1 MRKTI
6 LGLTIS
12 TLLMSGA
19 TVAQDDRGSRQDAE
33 AKGRAESQATLSLGS
48 IRTMGSATAFAKVDA
63 DGDKVI
69 TRDEAHAMKGLPQQ
83 FDKLDTDGDGEL
95 TMKEFAALSV
105 DSSPHPGPPE
115 EVAVEAETGGDA
127 GTGTGLDRPD
137 EKRRGTRSRT
147 DAEGNETADLNVEDI
162 TRANAVQTFN
172 NVDADGDFKLDQQ
185 EAARIKGL
193 ERKFSELDRD
203 GDGALDY
210 AEFNAITGVEYRD
223 R

>member
-6 LGLTIS
+6 PVLTIS
-12 TLLMSGA
+12 TLLVSGA
-19 TVAQDDRGSRQDAE
+19 AFAQGGHDSRHDAK
-33 AKGRAESQATLSLGS
+33 AKGKAESQAALSLGS

-63 DGDKVI
+63 DGDMVI
-69 TRDEAHAMKGLPQQ
+69 TRDEADAMKGLPQQ
-83 FDKLDTDGDGEL
+83 FGKLDANGDSEL
-95 TMKEFAALSV
+95 TMQEFAALSV
-105 DSSPHPGPPE
+105 DSSGDRGQSA
-115 EVAVEAETGGDA
+115 EVAAEAETGIDA
-127 GTGTGLDRPD
+127 EAGTGLDRPD
-137 EKRRGTRSRT
+137 EKRSGTRTRT
-147 DAEGNETADLNVEDI
+147 EAEGEATADLEVEDI
-162 TRANAVQTFN
+162 TRTNAVQAFN

-193 ERKFSELDRD
+193 ERQFSELDKD